1 MKYIYNPVTQT
12 LDETAKIGEKIEST
26 TPTQPR
32 TDSFNNKPNPQ
43 VTANLADPNRTSLSS
58 SDIVL
63 ASFNPKEALEFTGGY
78 DKEKINLLK
87 EVKDKARKQ
96 KDINNKKPI
105 TSLDY
110 INRMQH
116 RYGEAELNESNKM
129 KDAALAAANNP
140 LSNTNPKPILT
151 EYEKQIL
158 RSSDPKSRGVFQKL
172 VKEDEKIAKQVRDYS
187 PKKIVDVEK
196 TLEKYE
202 DDYVSKRGDQTIALT
217 NTANKLKGAANKND
231 YILKEDRNGL
241 MVNKNRTIAVRDSFV
256 AKQFNNALGVEPEA
270 TPEQFGKLAER
281 LEKDRQMRGEP
292 TNVQRFE
299 KNFKN
304 INSKKPIIK
313 KPIKR
318 SVPIEPV
325 KINFDDYKP
334 FVMPFRIE
342 EDPRSKIMEARFK
355 EIQKQTH
362 DEKIKRETSGLAGLI
377 GSGKKFI

>member
-1 MKYIYNPVTQT
+1 MKIHEYNEMMSYLTRPG
-12 LDETAKIGEKIEST
+12 TAKQEDKKLEKLKKFGEGESS
-26 TPTQPR
+26 TP
-32 TDSFNNKPNPQ
+32 
-43 VTANLADPNRTSLSS
+43 
-58 SDIVL
+58 
-63 ASFNPKEALEFTGGY
+63 
-78 DKEKINLLK
+78 
-87 EVKDKARKQ
+87 VK
-96 KDINNKKPI
+96 NNKKPI

-129 KDAALAAANNP
+129 KDAALAAANKP
-140 LSNTNPKPILT
+140 LSNTSPKPILT

-172 VKEDEKIAKQVRDYS
+172 VKEDEEIAKQVRDYA
-187 PKKIVDVEK
+187 PHKVPTTRLKPLIDIEK

-202 DDYVSKRGDQTIALT
+202 DDYVSKRGEQTIALA
-217 NTANKLKGAANKND
+217 NTAGKLKGNINKND
-231 YILKEDRNGL
+231 YVLKEDGNGL

>member
-1 MKYIYNPVTQT
+1 MKIHEYNEMMSYLTRPG
-12 LDETAKIGEKIEST
+12 TAKQEDKKLEKLKKFGEEESS
-26 TPTQPR
+26 TP
-32 TDSFNNKPNPQ
+32 
-43 VTANLADPNRTSLSS
+43 
-58 SDIVL
+58 
-63 ASFNPKEALEFTGGY
+63 
-78 DKEKINLLK
+78 
-87 EVKDKARKQ
+87 VK
-96 KDINNKKPI
+96 NNKKPI

-256 AKQFNNALGVEPEA
+256 AKQFNNALGVEP
-270 TPEQFGKLAER
+270 
-281 LEKDRQMRGEP
+281 
-292 TNVQRFE
+292 TNVQTFE
-299 KNFKN
+299 KNSNN

-313 KPIKR
+313 KPFKR
-318 SVPIEPV
+318 SGPIEPV